1 MPVVDSGFSKVKGRA
16 HSSFHHFSL
25 DFGTSICKC
34 SILVLPPSKSQKNDM
49 KFRNI
54 KSKIWKDIF
63 IISIKYFCR
72 LNYWNSYFYTANSFT
87 GNFYFFIGTTVL
99 QILYFVFVCSDQVFD
114 RLVCAGKNCLT

>member
-34 SILVLPPSKSQKNDM
+34 SILVLPLLKSQKNDM

-54 KSKIWKDIF
+54 KSKIWKDIY
-63 IISIKYFCR
+63 IISINFFCR
-72 LNYWNSYFYTANSFT
+72 LNY
-87 GNFYFFIGTTVL
+87 
-99 QILYFVFVCSDQVFD
+99 
-114 RLVCAGKNCLT
+114 